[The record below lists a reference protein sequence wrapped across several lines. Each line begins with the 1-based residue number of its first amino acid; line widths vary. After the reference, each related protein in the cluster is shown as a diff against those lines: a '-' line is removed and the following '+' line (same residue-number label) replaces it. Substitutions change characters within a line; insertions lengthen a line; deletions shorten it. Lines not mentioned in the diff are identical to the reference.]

1 MASKSNIEKALDKAL
16 DDKKKIDD
24 FADLIDSIESIDDKR
39 KFLWKEI
46 FQNAMNDRQ
55 HAYMLFFDLYKSWG
69 STAIEHNTSG
79 AVLVKYLERMS
90 KANEQLLKLADI
102 IRTSSEEAKLT
113 PDEIF
118 DKISN
123 GD

>member
-1 MASKSNIEKALDKAL
+1 MASI
-16 DDKKKIDD
+16 DDLIKRAEDNKRKVED

-46 FQNAMNDRQ
+46 YQNAVTDRENAHALFISLYQVMN
-55 HAYMLFFDLYKSWG
+55 G
-69 STAIEHNTSG
+69 SSSEHLTVG
-79 AVLVKYLERMS
+79 ATLTKYLERMS

-102 IRTSSEEAKLT
+102 IRSSSEERKLT

-118 DKISN
+118 DQIS
-123 GD
+123 G